1 MTLDET
7 CPANRRAACRRD
19 APVLSRRDLL
29 LAGTAYG
36 LGLTLTPLADVAHAG
51 QAARAVQAAGPVL
64 FYGTHQAGIAT
75 RSQQYL
81 AMAAFDMVKP
91 QQATLRSLLQA
102 WSGAAAKRTAAS
114 ASRLTV
120 TFGFGPSLFSRA
132 GDPFGLSA
140 HRPPV
145 LAAIPPMPG
154 DQLDPARS
162 DGDLG
167 VQLCGDD
174 QQVILN
180 TLHHLESL
188 SAGIA
193 RRRWLQLGFGPTG
206 DGVMGHRT
214 PRNLMGFK
222 DGTDNIPGTDPALL
236 QEEVWVSRTDG
247 PAWMA
252 GGTYMAVRRI
262 RMHLDVWKHQTLE
275 TQEETFG
282 RHKASG
288 APLGG
293 DREFDPIN
301 LEAQRPDGE
310 PWIPLHAH
318 IRLAREGQRRI
329 LRRGYAFNDGRQD
342 AGLFFIAFQRDI
354 RRQFLAIQ
362 RQLAAHDAL
371 NRFITHTS
379 SAVFACPPGT
389 RSGGYV
395 GETLFNAL

>member
-1 MTLDET
+1 MTSDDA
-7 CPANRRAACRRD
+7 CPPSQRDASHPD

-29 LAGTAYG
+29 LAGTACG
-36 LGLTLTPLADVAHAG
+36 LGLALSPLGDPARG
-51 QAARAVQAAGPVL
+51 RQAALAAQGARPVP
-64 FYGTHQAGIAT
+64 FYGLHQAGIAT
-75 RSQQYL
+75 RSQRYL

-91 QQATLRSLLQA
+91 QQSALRSLLQT
-102 WSGAAAKRTAAS
+102 WSGRAAKRTAAS

-120 TFGFGPSLFSRA
+120 TFGLGPSLFSRA
-132 GDPFGLSA
+132 GDPFGLAA
-140 HRPPV
+140 HRPSV
-145 LAAIPPMPG
+145 LAAILPMPG

-162 DGDLG
+162 DGDLC
-167 VQLCGDD
+167 VQICGDD
-174 QQVILN
+174 QQAILN
-180 TLHHLESL
+180 TLHHLEAI
-188 SAGIA
+188 SAGLA

-222 DGTDNIPGTDPALL
+222 DGTDNIPGNDPALL
-236 QEEVWVSRTDG
+236 QEEVWVSDTDG
-247 PAWMA
+247 PAWMT
-252 GGTYMAVRRI
+252 GGTYMVVRRI
-262 RMHLDVWKHQTLE
+262 RMHLALWNQQTLE
-275 TQEETFG
+275 TQEETIG

-329 LRRGYAFNDGRQD
+329 LRRGYAFNDGHQD
-342 AGLFFIAFQRDI
+342 AGLFFIAFQRDL
-354 RRQFLAIQ
+354 RHQFLAIQ